1 MYQPPHS
8 NPPLPHST
16 GRLSN
21 AAHTGLVSSPDDI
34 HFAEVG
40 LTYERATNPKGHDLY
55 PSYCMMVRL
64 LELSIEDYRLSA
76 SQQLKDAEVRF
87 WRDSDL
93 FVYYGQLVCDLELEL
108 FGREFTLDDL
118 RRGAEGQ
125 MGLSRGS
132 LSPQQPNTFCENQQV
147 SCRLKGRFAYI
158 RHTVGHVPDADADRR
173 FRPWAPAHHRNTAEH
188 VASPPATVPLF
199 AIA

>member
-1 MYQPPHS
+1 MNQSPHS
-8 NPPLPHST
+8 DTSLTSAT

-34 HFAEVG
+34 HYAEVG
-40 LTYERATNPKGHDLY
+40 VTYERATNPMGHDLY

-64 LELSIEDYRLSA
+64 LELSIEDYRQSA
-76 SQQLKDAEVRF
+76 SRQIKDAEVRF

-108 FGREFTLDDL
+108 FGRDFTLDDL
-118 RRGAEGQ
+118 RRGAEGR
-125 MGLSRGS
+125 MGLSRGT
-132 LSPQQPNTFCENQQV
+132 LSPRQPNTVSENQRV
-147 SCRLKGRFAYI
+147 SCRLKGRFAFI

-173 FRPWAPAHHRNTAEH
+173 FRPWTPKHHCNTAEH
-188 VASPPATVPLF
+188 AASPPATASLL